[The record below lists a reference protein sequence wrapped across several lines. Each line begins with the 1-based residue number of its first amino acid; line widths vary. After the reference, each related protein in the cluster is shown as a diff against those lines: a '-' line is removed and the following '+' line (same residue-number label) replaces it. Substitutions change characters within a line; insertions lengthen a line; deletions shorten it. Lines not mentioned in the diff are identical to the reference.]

1 MPRLDAARIGVWRDL
16 RTTVDDIARRVDRDL
31 RDEWDI
37 SLAWFDVLASL
48 QRLGGNARP
57 LDLAA
62 DLRIPASSIS
72 RRLDRL
78 EEEGW
83 IARHHHDE
91 RPEDRPGDRTGDRTG
106 NRRVGIT
113 DLRAVDIELT
123 RTGRRLW
130 REMNVSFRRA
140 VQVNFATHLG
150 DDEVAALGAI
160 LGLLADSP
168 PDVDSVDG
176 SGDLD

>member
-1 MPRLDAARIGVWRDL
+1 MPRLDAARIAVWRDL
-16 RTTVDDIARRVDRDL
+16 RITVDDIARRLDRDL

-37 SLAWFDVLASL
+37 SLAWFEVLAAL
-48 QRLGGNARP
+48 QRLGGTGRP
-57 LDLAA
+57 VDLAV

-83 IARHHHDE
+83 IARH
-91 RPEDRPGDRTGDRTG
+91 RPTDSEVDATDDT
-106 NRRVGIT
+106 N
-113 DLRAVDIELT
+113 DLRAVEVELT

-140 VQVNFATHLG
+140 VQLNFATHL
-150 DDEVAALGAI
+150 DDEEVDALRTVLRLLETARDGVPADDGDRERHDGGPAAVG
-160 LGLLADSP
+160 
-168 PDVDSVDG
+168 
-176 SGDLD
+176 

>member
-1 MPRLDAARIGVWRDL
+1 MPRLDATRIGVWRDL
-16 RTTVDDIARRVDRDL
+16 RITIDDLARRVDGDL
-31 RDEWDI
+31 RAEWDI

-48 QRLGGNARP
+48 QRFGGSARP

-72 RRLDRL
+72 RQLDRL

-83 IARHHHDE
+83 VARNRSGE
-91 RPEDRPGDRTGDRTG
+91 APGGAA
-106 NRRVGIT
+106 
-113 DLRAVDIELT
+113 DLRAVEVELT

-140 VQVNFATHLG
+140 VQVHFATHLA
-150 DDEVAALGAI
+150 DDEVDALRAVI
-160 LGLLADSP
+160 GLLTDSP
-168 PDVDSVDG
+168 ADPVDDRDPVTDDPS
-176 SGDLD
+176 